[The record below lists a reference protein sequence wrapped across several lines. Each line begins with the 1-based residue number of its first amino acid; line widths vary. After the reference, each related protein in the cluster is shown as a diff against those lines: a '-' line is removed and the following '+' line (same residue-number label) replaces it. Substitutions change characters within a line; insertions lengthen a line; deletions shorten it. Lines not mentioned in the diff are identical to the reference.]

1 MRVPFAAIDGC
12 DENKELLS
20 LVMETVKVCPPSSC
34 EAPLV
39 GEKKLGIVTVGAS
52 SSIGGTGNRLAFG

>member
-1 MRVPFAAIDGC
+1 MEGC

-20 LVMETVKVCPPSSC
+20 LEMVTVKVCPPSSC

-39 GEKKLGIVTVGAS
+39 GLVKLEMVTGGAS
-52 SSIGGTGNRLAFG
+52 SRIGGAGNRLAPG